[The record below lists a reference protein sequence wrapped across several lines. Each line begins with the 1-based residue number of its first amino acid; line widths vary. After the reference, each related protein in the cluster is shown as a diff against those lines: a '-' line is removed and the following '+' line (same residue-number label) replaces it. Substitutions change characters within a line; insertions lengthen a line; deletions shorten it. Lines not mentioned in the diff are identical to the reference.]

1 MKLFI
6 ALFLIIGSY
15 NAYSQCPTTLL
26 SEDFNTGPIIGEV
39 GSNLTGPAGPNDD
52 IAYTFDGTPYG
63 WFNVSTGLAD
73 VDVYDRHFDACLSS
87 EITIS
92 LSMRM
97 STGAPM
103 DIDLIVKDDFGVTLT
118 TTNVVLGQ
126 IYEMHRLTFRLPS
139 TTGFNFIIHSVS
151 AGADAGREIIAEDL
165 LIQMYDNIAP
175 TASSPLPINVSC
187 VADIP
192 VADVA
197 VITDAMDNCSVPTV
211 TFLSD
216 VSDGA
221 SCPETITRTYAV
233 TDECGNTLAVT
244 QMITVNDIISPTG
257 SNPSAI
263 TVSCASDVPAPDPTV
278 VTDAADNC
286 GVPTVTFISDTSDG
300 DVCNLE
306 SISRIYAI
314 TDACG
319 NSINVTQIINIEVIT
334 PSVDAGLDQA
344 LCEGSEVTLTAF
356 NPDGAAISWTPI
368 IADGIAFVPGIGTT
382 NYSVTAAVCG
392 GECIQMDDV
401 DVVVN
406 PLPVVDFFGD
416 NLFDCPEHIVNY
428 TNLSSESFR
437 CSWNFGDGS
446 ISNICGPVTH
456 TYNSPGIYDVTL
468 RVESAEGCVAELSR
482 TDYIET
488 LPSPVAAFSFQS
500 SDIDALDPEVNF
512 INESALATDV
522 TWNFGDGSGE
532 VNDINPIHIYPFE
545 TGGTYDVELT
555 ATNDANCISIAEKS
569 ITIKDVVLYYVPN
582 AFTPDNDGFNADFK
596 PVFTSGYDVY
606 DYHLLI
612 FNQYGEV
619 VFESFD
625 SFYGWDG
632 SYGGSGLCQSGVYV
646 WQVDFGLL
654 ASDEKKTDR
663 GTFTLLR

>member
-73 VDVYDRHFDACLSS
+73 VDVYDRHFD
-87 EITIS
+87 
-92 LSMRM
+92 
-97 STGAPM
+97 
-103 DIDLIVKDDFGVTLT
+103 
-118 TTNVVLGQ
+118 
-126 IYEMHRLTFRLPS
+126 
-139 TTGFNFIIHSVS
+139 
-151 AGADAGREIIAEDL
+151 ADAGREIIAEDL

-244 QMITVNDIISPTG
+244 
-257 SNPSAI
+257 
-263 TVSCASDVPAPDPTV
+263 
-278 VTDAADNC
+278 AADNC
-286 GVPTVTFISDTSDG
+286 GIPTVTFISDTSDG

-392 GECIQMDDV
+392 GECIQVDDV

-416 NLFDCPEHIVNY
+416 NLYDCPEHIVNY